1 MTVAGATARATGTT
15 PRAAASVAGTLL
27 TLGGAL
33 VLVAVVMTS
42 DTAAIVIKWALD
54 PLAHSTS
61 NAGSVLLLLS
71 VAAGCAVSV
80 RAHVT
85 RCPDVIY
92 RRATLALVGVIAS
105 GHALAIGGQFALT
118 RGFALP
124 PTLPAYYWHGADNT
138 YSFLLHTHVGKL
150 ALQAVASLPG
160 IGAQA
165 YDVGGGLAGI
175 VPGAL
180 GVALLLCLLTS
191 SALALWLLP
200 QLRLRTAA
208 RPTLCWLYGLAAF
221 NCIKTIADGGPLTY
235 RFLPALLA
243 LLFVTG
249 LLRGQRWRGAAIV
262 GGLLSVACWAA
273 VSADDAWR
281 AIGAGL
287 MFVALLLPLA
297 FSGTGAR
304 TRLLLGI
311 CLGGVALAYALQW
324 RGGPGVLLQPLPAGT
339 ELIVVDLE
347 TLQLREM
354 AAAGLS
360 AVEAYRA
367 HGDHPLKPRRV
378 FIRLPGAATGAAL
391 PVLLLAQEIAPPHR
405 HLRSPLRVDAV
416 RAVHAVPGGALL
428 NIANDA
434 RLPAPLADAAS
445 ALTQNNYYCFLHLLA
460 ASLRAQG
467 LREFVLAPVTGH
479 AVQRIVQRG

>member
-1 MTVAGATARATGTT
+1 MTVAGAAARATRT
-15 PRAAASVAGTLL
+15 PPLAAASTAGTLL

-33 VLVAVVMTS
+33 VLAALAMTS

-61 NAGSVLLLLS
+61 NAGSVLLLLT
-71 VAAGCAVSV
+71 VAAGCAVCV
-80 RAHVT
+80 RAQVT
-85 RCPDVIY
+85 RCSDVGY
-92 RRATLALVGVIAS
+92 RRATLALVGVIAI
-105 GHALAIGGQFALT
+105 GHGLAIGGQFALT

-150 ALQAVASLPG
+150 ALQAVANLPG

-165 YDVGGGLAGI
+165 YDLGGGLAGV

-180 GVALLLCLLTS
+180 GLALLLCLLTS
-191 SALALWLLP
+191 SVLALWLLP
-200 QLRLRTAA
+200 QLRLRTAD

-249 LLRGQRWRGAAIV
+249 LLRGQRWRGVAIV
-262 GGLLSVACWAA
+262 GGLLGVACWAA

-287 MFVALLLPLA
+287 MFVALLMPLA
-297 FSGTGAR
+297 CAGTGAR
-304 TRLLLGI
+304 ARLLLAV
-311 CLGGVALAYALQW
+311 CLCGVTLAYAMQW

-339 ELIVVDLE
+339 ELIVADLE
-347 TLQLREM
+347 TLQLHEM

-360 AVEAYRA
+360 ALEAYRA

-378 FIRLPGAATGAAL
+378 FIRLPGAATGTTL
-391 PVLLLAQEIAPPHR
+391 PVLLLAQEIATPHR
-405 HLRSPLRVDAV
+405 HLRSPLRVEAV
-416 RAVHAVPGGALL
+416 RAVHAVPGGVLL
-428 NIANDA
+428 NMMNDD
-434 RLPAPLADAAS
+434 RLPAPLADAPS

-460 ASLRAQG
+460 AGLRAQG